1 MSTTVDERVVEMRFD
16 NAQFEKNVQTSM
28 STLEKLKEKL
38 NFSGASKGLEDVNAA
53 AKNVNLSGISN
64 AVEAVRVKFSGLQVV
79 VATALSNITNSAINA
94 GKRISSS
101 ITGPLVQ
108 GGKNRALNI
117 EQAKFQFE
125 GLGMDIEK
133 AMESASAAVKG
144 TAYGLDAAAKVASQ
158 FGASGLEAGDEMTSA
173 LRAISGVAAMTS
185 SSYEDIG
192 NIFTSVAGNGRL
204 MGEQLLQLSGR
215 GINAAATLGKA
226 LNKTEA
232 EIRKMVSDG
241 EVSFEMFYKAM
252 DEAFG
257 EHAKDANKTFTGA
270 LSNVKAALSR
280 IGADIAT
287 PAFENLRNIF
297 NALIPVIDGVH
308 KVLGPLITDI
318 SNVMKTVSDSVVKKL
333 EGINFSPNSKTLG
346 LSDWKKLVEEGAAGK
361 TFRKAII
368 EIGRAS
374 CRERV

>member
-125 GLGMDIEK
+125 GLGMDI
-133 AMESASAAVKG
+133 
-144 TAYGLDAAAKVASQ
+144 
-158 FGASGLEAGDEMTSA
+158 
-173 LRAISGVAAMTS
+173 
-185 SSYEDIG
+185 
-192 NIFTSVAGNGRL
+192 
-204 MGEQLLQLSGR
+204 
-215 GINAAATLGKA
+215 
-226 LNKTEA
+226 
-232 EIRKMVSDG
+232 
-241 EVSFEMFYKAM
+241 
-252 DEAFG
+252 
-257 EHAKDANKTFTGA
+257 
-270 LSNVKAALSR
+270 
-280 IGADIAT
+280 
-287 PAFENLRNIF
+287 
-297 NALIPVIDGVH
+297 
-308 KVLGPLITDI
+308 
-318 SNVMKTVSDSVVKKL
+318 
-333 EGINFSPNSKTLG
+333 
-346 LSDWKKLVEEGAAGK
+346 
-361 TFRKAII
+361 
-368 EIGRAS
+368 
-374 CRERV
+374 